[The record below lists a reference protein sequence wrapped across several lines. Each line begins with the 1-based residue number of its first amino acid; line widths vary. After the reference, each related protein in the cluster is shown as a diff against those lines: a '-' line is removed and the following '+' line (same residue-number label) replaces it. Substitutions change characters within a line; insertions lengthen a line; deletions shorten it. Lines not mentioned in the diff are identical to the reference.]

1 MIELR
6 WMGSELQIRQSIGID
21 AAGALCPGVPGEWET
36 VPGMKPPASEMQ
48 AIEERDAAE
57 DAADRL
63 ASLILGEP
71 IDWPDHQDAWR
82 RADEKAASQHSESG
96 RGG

>member
-6 WMGSELQIRQSIGID
+6 WMDGELQMRQSIGID

-36 VPGMKPPASEMQ
+36 IQRTNSPNLEMQ
-48 AIEERDAAE
+48 TIEERDAAE
-57 DAADRL
+57 DAADKL

-71 IDWPDHQDAWR
+71 IDWPDHQDAWE
-82 RADEKAASQHSESG
+82 RAIAKASA
-96 RGG
+96 